1 MLTNPDD
8 AQENEVNVSGVRAK
22 KWGRLLVDVNIK
34 ADVEEGEQDEDFG
47 VKLEEEEED
56 NVQPIQEIRLDCKEE
71 EEEEVV
77 GEEGD
82 GVEESLLFDADGTE
96 DNQEETLEF
105 EFDESMIELIDKK
118 DNDDDEEEDV
128 DSSFPNPLALEGSH
142 LFTDEPEEIQSE
154 DSLGLSSRG
163 SSADEGH
170 KSNGVDGKRHQRVD
184 YEEDSE
190 EEDDTS
196 RDPDY
201 NVNEEEGFSLR
212 RKRVSVE

>member
-1 MLTNPDD
+1 M
-8 AQENEVNVSGVRAK
+8 
-22 KWGRLLVDVNIK
+22 DVNIK
-34 ADVEEGEQDEDFG
+34 ADVEEGDQEEDFG

-56 NVQPIQEIRLDCKEE
+56 NVQPIQEIRLDCKE

-118 DNDDDEEEDV
+118 DNDDDEEEDDV

-154 DSLGLSSRG
+154 DSLSLSSKD

-170 KSNGVDGKRHQRVD
+170 KSNGVEGKRHQRVD

-212 RKRVSVE
+212 RKRVSAE

>member
-1 MLTNPDD
+1 M
-8 AQENEVNVSGVRAK
+8 
-22 KWGRLLVDVNIK
+22 DVNIK
-34 ADVEEGEQDEDFG
+34 ADVEEGDQDEDFG

-71 EEEEVV
+71 EEEVV

-82 GVEESLLFDADGTE
+82 GDEESLLFDADGTE

-105 EFDESMIELIDKK
+105 EFDESMIEMIDKK
-118 DNDDDEEEDV
+118 DNDDDEDDEEDDV

-142 LFTDEPEEIQSE
+142 LFSDEPEEIQSE
-154 DSLGLSSRG
+154 DSLSLSSKG
-163 SSADEGH
+163 SSPDEGH
-170 KSNGVDGKRHQRVD
+170 KSNGVEGKRHQRVD

-212 RKRVSVE
+212 RKRVSAE

>member
-1 MLTNPDD
+1 M
-8 AQENEVNVSGVRAK
+8 
-22 KWGRLLVDVNIK
+22 DVNIK
-34 ADVEEGEQDEDFG
+34 ADVEEGDQDEDFG

-56 NVQPIQEIRLDCKEE
+56 NVQPIQEIRLDCRE

-82 GVEESLLFDADGTE
+82 GDEESLLFDADGTE

-105 EFDESMIELIDKK
+105 EFDESMIELINKK
-118 DNDDDEEEDV
+118 DNDDDEDEDV

-154 DSLGLSSRG
+154 DSLSLSSKG
-163 SSADEGH
+163 SSPDEGH

-212 RKRVSVE
+212 RKRVSAE

>member
-1 MLTNPDD
+1 M
-8 AQENEVNVSGVRAK
+8 
-22 KWGRLLVDVNIK
+22 DVNIK
-34 ADVEEGEQDEDFG
+34 ADVEEGDQEEDFG

-71 EEEEVV
+71 EEEVV

-82 GVEESLLFDADGTE
+82 GDEESLLFDADGTE
-96 DNQEETLEF
+96 DNHEGTLEF

-118 DNDDDEEEDV
+118 DNDDDEEEDDV

-142 LFTDEPEEIQSE
+142 LFTDDEPEEIQSE
-154 DSLGLSSRG
+154 DSLSLSSKG

-170 KSNGVDGKRHQRVD
+170 KSNGVEGKRHQRVD

-212 RKRVSVE
+212 RKRVSAE